1 MSAILPI
8 DATSGQWRA
17 VVSYIEAR
25 IEELKDVCC
34 STASADEQRR
44 AAAHRIEE
52 LRELL
57 SAPERTKQMTEHR
70 LQHQPVEVY

>member
-1 MSAILPI
+1 MSIYLPV
-8 DATSGQWRA
+8 DTTSAQWRA
-17 VVSYIEAR
+17 VTAYVEAR
-25 IEELKDVCC
+25 IEELKEVCC
-34 STASADEQRR
+34 STASSDEQRR
-44 AAAHRIEE
+44 MAAHRIEE